1 MDIITFFAVFLLI
14 CYSIIIFLAIF
25 YRNSLR
31 PYILAIKD
39 RRLRDFGNC
48 LYFIRAFIPGIIVK
62 GIEIF
67 ELLFLDTFGRPILI
81 DNFILGIIELSTDIK
96 DGVYAKYTSMILKNY
111 TVYSLGLIEV
121 FFMIASIGSIFDG
134 IMSIGYYI
142 TSAIAWYVANFSS
155 DFLLALPAETR
166 LELATNYLYFQKIIL
181 NILSCYE
188 LLWNIRATL
197 YILPDINIR
206 KGWLRYIFDPVW
218 QVQRIIQPFMP
229 SIFRF
234 PTDVPVTITVLDEL
248 QRLIASLDIAALLN
262 VDWEDVMHNTS
273 KWF

>member
-1 MDIITFFAVFLLI
+1 M
-14 CYSIIIFLAIF
+14 AIF

>member
-1 MDIITFFAVFLLI
+1 MDIITFFAVLLLI

-31 PYILAIKD
+31 PYILAIKN

-67 ELLFLDTFGRPILI
+67 ELLFIDNLGRPILI
-81 DNFILGIIELSTDIK
+81 DNFILGLVELSTDLK
-96 DGVYAKYTSMILKNY
+96 DGVYAKYANKIIKNY
-111 TVYSLGLIEV
+111 TAYNLGLVEV

-134 IMSIGYYI
+134 IMSIGYYV
-142 TSAIAWYVANFSS
+142 TSAIAWYIANFSS

-166 LELATNYLYFQKIIL
+166 LELATNYLYFQKIVL

-218 QVQRIIQPFMP
+218 QVQRVIQPFMP

-248 QRLIASLDIAALLN
+248 QRLIASLDIAAFLN